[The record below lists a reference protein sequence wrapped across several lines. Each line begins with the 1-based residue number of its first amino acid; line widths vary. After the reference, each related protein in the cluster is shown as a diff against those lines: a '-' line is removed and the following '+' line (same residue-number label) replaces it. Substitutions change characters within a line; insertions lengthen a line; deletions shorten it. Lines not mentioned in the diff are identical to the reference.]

1 MWDISTAPQ
10 EFLETFTLCTLS
22 KKQTTIYHTKYLFP
36 NWISFILFKPH
47 ERIWPA
53 DLPTQVRPLFT
64 QFISQ
69 QLFPLLFT
77 VIILFSKDFMCILS
91 TPNVIFPM
99 KVLFVT
105 KQKNHTAHI
114 FSLKFSVFLRITKNN
129 NETKTGSQFVFEEYW
144 VGIRN

>member
-1 MWDISTAPQ
+1 
-10 EFLETFTLCTLS
+10 
-22 KKQTTIYHTKYLFP
+22 
-36 NWISFILFKPH
+36 
-47 ERIWPA
+47 
-53 DLPTQVRPLFT
+53 
-64 QFISQ
+64 
-69 QLFPLLFT
+69 LFPLLFT